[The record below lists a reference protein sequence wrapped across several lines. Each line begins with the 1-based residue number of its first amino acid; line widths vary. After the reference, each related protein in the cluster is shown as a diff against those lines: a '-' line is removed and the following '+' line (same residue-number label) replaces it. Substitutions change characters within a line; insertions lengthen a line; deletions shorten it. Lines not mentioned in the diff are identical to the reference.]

1 MELGLDLAGVAS
13 RDTLESVQQYR
24 DTDVRKGKRP
34 LDVPS
39 YKEKVDARLLN
50 KQNANSMGLETS
62 LQDMGEVQPMNNAM
76 DQDQSNLLRKKVPE
90 QQGFI

>member
-1 MELGLDLAGVAS
+1 
-13 RDTLESVQQYR
+13 
-24 DTDVRKGKRP
+24 
-34 LDVPS
+34 
-39 YKEKVDARLLN
+39 
-50 KQNANSMGLETS
+50 MGLETS